1 MARVFLAVLDSF
13 GIGEAADADRFGDVG
28 SDTLG
33 HIAQACAAG
42 KADIEGGRSGPLKVP
57 NMDRLGLGAAAKMAG
72 GVLHPGLQDSDIVGV
87 YGYGV
92 EISEGK
98 DSPTGH
104 WEIAGL
110 PVPFDWGYF
119 PDTQPTFPKDLTDE
133 IIRQGN
139 LPGILA
145 DKHASG
151 TVVIEEFGEEHI
163 RTGKPIFYTSVDS
176 VIQIAAHEEHF
187 GLQNLY
193 DLCEIVR
200 VLADPLNIGRVIARP
215 FVGEG
220 PADFE
225 RTVNRHDYTVPPVS
239 PTVLDRLK
247 EAGHQVFSVGKIYD
261 MYAGRGITHKI
272 TAKGNE
278 ALFNAT
284 LDAMDMAG
292 EGDLVFTNFVDFDML
307 YGHRR
312 DIPGY
317 ASALE
322 YFDARLP
329 EIFTKMGDGDVLI
342 LTADHGCDP
351 GYKGTDHT
359 REYVPILC
367 YGPGLKAENIGR
379 RETFADIGQSV
390 GVYLGLENGPHGTS
404 FLAKK

>member
-13 GIGEAADADRFGDVG
+13 GIGAAADAERFGDLG

-33 HIAQACAAG
+33 HIAAACAAG
-42 KADIEGGRSGPLKVP
+42 KADVEGGRSGPLRVP
-57 NMDRLGLGAAAKMAG
+57 HMDRLGLGAAAKMAG
-72 GVLHPGLQDSDIVGV
+72 GSLHAGLQDRDIVGL

-119 PDTQPTFPKDLTDE
+119 PESEPTFPKELTDE
-133 IIRQGN
+133 IIIQGK

-145 DKHASG
+145 NKHASG
-151 TVVIEEFGEEHI
+151 TVVIDEFGQEHI
-163 RTGKPIFYTSVDS
+163 RTGKPIFYTSADS

-187 GLQNLY
+187 GLQKLY

-200 VLADPLNIGRVIARP
+200 VLADPLNVGRVIARP
-215 FVGEG
+215 FVGES
-220 PADFE
+220 PEDFE
-225 RTVNRHDYTVPPVS
+225 RTVNRHDYTVPPTA

-247 EAGHQVFSVGKIYD
+247 DAGHQVFSVGKIYD
-261 MYAGRGITHKI
+261 LFAGRGITHKI
-272 TAKGNE
+272 SAKGNA
-278 ALFNAT
+278 ALFDAM
-284 LDAMDMAG
+284 LDAMNMAG
-292 EGDLVFTNFVDFDML
+292 DGDLVFTNFVDFDML

-312 DIPGY
+312 DIAGY

-322 YFDARLP
+322 YFDRRLP
-329 EIFTKMGDGDVLI
+329 EIFAKMGDDDLLI

-351 GYKGTDHT
+351 GFKGTDHT

-367 YGPGLKAENIGR
+367 YGPGLKSANIGR
-379 RETFADIGQSV
+379 RETFADIGQTI
-390 GVYLGLENGPHGTS
+390 GIYLGLDPGPHGTN
-404 FLAKK
+404 FL

>member
-1 MARVFLAVLDSF
+1 MARVFLAILDSF

-42 KADIEGGRSGPLKVP
+42 KADVEGGRSGPLKVP
-57 NMDRLGLGAAAKMAG
+57 NMDRLGLGAAAKMATG
-72 GVLHPGLQDSDIVGV
+72 TLHDGLQDSEIVGM

-119 PDTQPTFPKDLTDE
+119 PDTQPTFPKELTDK
-133 IIRQGN
+133 IIKQGN

-151 TVVIEEFGEEHI
+151 TVVIDEFGEEHI

-187 GLQNLY
+187 GLQKLY
-193 DLCEIVR
+193 GLCEMVR
-200 VLADPLNIGRVIARP
+200 VLADPLNVGRVIARP
-215 FVGEG
+215 FVGET
-220 PADFE
+220 PANFE

-261 MYAGRGITHKI
+261 MYAGCGITHKI
-272 TAKGNE
+272 TAKGNA
-278 ALFNAT
+278 ALFDAT

-317 ASALE
+317 AAALE

-329 EIFTKMGDGDVLI
+329 EIFAKMGNDDVLI

-367 YGPGLKAENIGR
+367 YGPTLGSANIGR

-390 GVYLGLENGPHGTS
+390 GTYLGLEDGPHGTS
-404 FLAKK
+404 FLSKK